1 MIVNTWAIFRITE
14 AAFYGSE
21 LEALVL
27 SVLCFKHIRTV
38 FLALCKCVSFLPKCE
53 DWMAFFSE
61 TSLFR
66 HYSFSQDNSV
76 CRLCFGTFGSDHL
89 WDTLISLYI
98 FFFFTITLTCSS
110 IFVQNTVVKHVL
122 WATAS
127 SMTSLCK
134 LDKEDSLDGQ
144 SSIKVWLE
152 RKLPFK
158 KVVVKCVV

>member
-1 MIVNTWAIFRITE
+1 MIVNTWAIFRITK
-14 AAFYGSE
+14 AAFYGSQ

-27 SVLCFKHIRTV
+27 SVLRFKHIRTV

-76 CRLCFGTFGSDHL
+76 CHLCFWTFGSDHL

-98 FFFFTITLTCSS
+98 FFFTLTPTCSS
-110 IFVQNTVVKHVL
+110 TFVQNTVVKHVP
-122 WATAS
+122 WATAIFYDIFVQ
-127 SMTSLCK
+127 
-134 LDKEDSLDGQ
+134 LDKEDSLDGH

-152 RKLPFK
+152 RKLSFK
-158 KVVVKCVV
+158 KIVVKCIV